1 MAADMLSYGHKGN
14 KSMNI
19 SKLIPVLAAGLLL
32 AVATPRLFA
41 ADGTN
46 KEVTITGKMVCGK
59 CTLHLTKEC
68 QNVVQV
74 QKDGKTINY
83 FLVQNDISKTAH
95 DPVCDP
101 NSSEKVAVTGVVT
114 EKDGQETMTPTKIV
128 VDKS

>member
-1 MAADMLSYGHKGN
+1 MTADMLPYGYKGN

-32 AVATPRLFA
+32 AVAAPRVLA

-46 KEVTITGKMVCGK
+46 QEVTITGKMVCGK

-83 FLVQNDISKTAH
+83 FLVQNDVSKAAH
-95 DPVCDP
+95 QPVCDG
-101 NSSEKVAVTGVVT
+101 SSENVTVTGAVT
-114 EKDGQETMTPTKIV
+114 EKDGQETMTPTKLV